1 MLPIAFTDPNLLFI
15 LLVLGALGLYWE
27 MHAPGLV
34 IPGALGL
41 LLLIAAGWGLYE
53 DTPTWYG
60 LMLLI
65 LALLLLGVELK
76 FYTHMVSGVAGA
88 ILLACGALVV
98 LQGPRRI
105 TPGLAVGVGIGFGV
119 IAIFLG
125 VLANR
130 ARKTKRLTG
139 LETLVGETGVSR
151 TEINLDGM
159 VFVRGAYW
167 KAHSDSA
174 IPAGKPVRIERVD
187 ELVLHVKEA

>member
-1 MLPIAFTDPNLLFI
+1 MLPIAFTDPNLIFI
-15 LLVLGALGLYWE
+15 LLVLGALGVYWG

-34 IPGALGL
+34 IPGTLGL
-41 LLLIAAGWGLYE
+41 LLLLAAGYRLYE

-65 LALLLLGVELK
+65 LALLLLGIELK
-76 FYTHMVSGVAGA
+76 YYTHMISGVAGA

-98 LQGPRRI
+98 LQGPQRI
-105 TPGLAVGVGIGFGV
+105 TPAFAVGMAIGFGA

-125 VLANR
+125 VLGNR
-130 ARKTKRLTG
+130 ARTAKRLTG

>member
-1 MLPIAFTDPNLLFI
+1 MLPFSFADPNLVFLI
-15 LLVLGALGLYWE
+15 LVLGAVGVYWE

-34 IPGALGL
+34 LPGALGL
-41 LLLIAAGWGLYE
+41 LLLCAAAYGLYQ

-60 LMLLI
+60 LILLAF
-65 LALLLLGVELK
+65 ALVLLGVELK
-76 FYTHMVSGVAGA
+76 FYTHMVSGLTGA
-88 ILLACGALVV
+88 ILLAWGAIV
-98 LQGPRRI
+98 LIQGPRRI
-105 TPGLAVGVGIGFGV
+105 TPALAVAVAVALGA
-119 IAIFLG
+119 IAAFLG

-139 LETLVGETGVSR
+139 LETLVGEVGISR

-159 VFVRGAYW
+159 IFVQGAYW

-187 ELVLHVKEA
+187 ELVLYVKET